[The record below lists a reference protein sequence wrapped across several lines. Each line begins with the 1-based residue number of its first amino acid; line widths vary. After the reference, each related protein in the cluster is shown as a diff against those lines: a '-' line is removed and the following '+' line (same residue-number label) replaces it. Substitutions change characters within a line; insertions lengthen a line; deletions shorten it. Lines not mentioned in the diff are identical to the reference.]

1 MAPRILLTAY
11 EPYGPFPSNASLACL
26 DALRGSFHDWGA
38 VEVEVY
44 PVEFDPVRERISAAW
59 GRGIDAAVHLGQ
71 APTSAQVRLERQAVN
86 RGRDPYARDA
96 QGEPLGLQP
105 LDPGGPEHRQ
115 CGWPLE
121 AWAEAARSA
130 GLPCEVS
137 HDAGT
142 YLCNAAL
149 FWSLHE
155 AERHGRAGQAL
166 FVHLPL
172 TLEQS
177 AAMHLEATRAAQEKA
192 AVQQAADA
200 EASGTT
206 PEPPPVRRPHLD
218 PQTTAAVV
226 QRVLAELLRRGD
238 VV

>member
-1 MAPRILLTAY
+1 MPARILLTAY

-26 DALRGSFHDWGA
+26 EALHGSFHDWGA
-38 VEVEVY
+38 VEVEIY
-44 PVEFDPVRERISAAW
+44 PVEFGPVRERIAAAW
-59 GRGIDAAVHLGQ
+59 GRGIEAAVHLGQ
-71 APTSAQVRLERQAVN
+71 APTSSQVRLERQAVN

-105 LDPGGPEHRQ
+105 LDPGGPELRQ
-115 CGWPLE
+115 CRWPLE
-121 AWAEAARSA
+121 SWAERARSA

-137 HDAGT
+137 LDAGT

-155 AERHGRAGQAL
+155 AERRGRSGQAL

-172 TLEQS
+172 TSEQS
-177 AAMHLEATRAAQEKA
+177 AAMHVEATRTAREKA
-192 AVQQAADA
+192 AQQRSADA

-206 PEPPPVRRPHLD
+206 ADPVLERRPHLD

-226 QRVLAELLRRGD
+226 QRVLAELLRRRD